1 MQSYETKTFGKLS
14 CQPISLQTLNGKTFG
29 TIRQKAAL
37 VKGLR
42 RIPFTDESRVRF
54 PYAVQNRVFKKTR
67 NYNPLIFNGQRIF
80 CFCNM
85 IEKTAFLQ
93 RLFYAFGFS

>member
-14 CQPISLQTLNGKTFG
+14 SQPISLQTLNGKTFR
-29 TIRQKAAL
+29 TKRKQAAL

-54 PYAVQNRVFKKTR
+54 PYAVQNRVFKKST

-80 CFCNM
+80 YLCNM
-85 IEKTAFLQ
+85 MKKTPLLH